1 MNVIGIIPARM
12 NSSRFPGKPLEK
24 IHGMPMIGHCYHRT
38 KIAPGIDKTYVAT
51 CDSDIADYII
61 SIGGNVIMTADTHT
75 RATTRTAEALNKI
88 ESQMKERVDVVV
100 MVQGDEPLIEPET
113 IDAVTKCLL
122 DAMDHGVELSTGYI
136 EKATDAQLDDPSVVH
151 LVPGMDGCV
160 ITFSRLPVPYPMA
173 ETMQR
178 TVHVGLYAFTRKA
191 LQLFAELERGPVE
204 RAESIEVMRYL
215 EHGYR
220 VACVPVAPG
229 SIGVD
234 TPEDLAKVEAILE
247 AKQ

>member
-1 MNVIGIIPARM
+1 MKVLGVIPARWA
-12 NSSRFPGKPLEK
+12 STRFPGKPLKEIAGK
-24 IHGMPMIGHCYHRT
+24 AMIHWVWDQTIKASSIT
-38 KIAPGIDKTYVAT
+38 DAVIATD
-51 CDSDIADYII
+51 DERIADYCRANDL
-61 SIGGNVIMTADTHT
+61 GVVMTADTHPT
-75 RATTRTAEALNKI
+75 GSDRLAEVAQKI
-88 ESQMKERVDVVV
+88 EADVYVN
-100 MVQGDEPLIEPET
+100 VQGDEPLIEPET
-113 IDAVTKCLL
+113 IDAVTECLL
-122 DAMDHGVELSTGYI
+122 GAMERGIELSTGYI
-136 EKATDAQLDDPSVVH
+136 EKATDDQLDDPSVVH
-151 LVPGMDGCV
+151 LVPSLDGCV

-215 EHGYR
+215 EHGYK

>member
-1 MNVIGIIPARM
+1 MKVLAVIPARWA
-12 NSSRFPGKPLEK
+12 STRFPGKPLKEIAGK
-24 IHGMPMIGHCYHRT
+24 AMIHWVWDQTIKANSVT
-38 KIAPGIDKTYVAT
+38 DVVIATDDERIVDYCEANDLDVVMTSDSHPTGSDRLAEVA
-51 CDSDIADYII
+51 
-61 SIGGNVIMTADTHT
+61 V
-75 RATTRTAEALNKI
+75 KI
-88 ESQMKERVDVVV
+88 EADVYVNE
-100 MVQGDEPLIEPET
+100 QGDEPLIEPET

>member
-1 MNVIGIIPARM
+1 MKVLGVIPARWA
-12 NSSRFPGKPLEK
+12 STRFPGKPLKEIAGK
-24 IHGMPMIGHCYHRT
+24 AMIHWVWDQTVKAKSITHAVIATDDERIAEYCHTNNLNVVMT
-38 KIAPGIDKTYVAT
+38 K
-51 CDSDIADYII
+51 
-61 SIGGNVIMTADTHT
+61 DTHPT
-75 RATTRTAEALNKI
+75 GSDRLAEVAEKV
-88 ESQMKERVDVVV
+88 EADVYVN
-100 MVQGDEPLIEPET
+100 VQGDEPLIEPET

-122 DAMDHGVELSTGYI
+122 TALDRGIELSTGYI
-136 EKATDAQLDDPSVVH
+136 EKASDAQLDDPSVVH
-151 LVPGMDGCV
+151 LVPSMDGCV

-191 LQLFAELERGPVE
+191 LRLFAELERGPVE

-215 EHGYR
+215 EHGHR

>member
-1 MNVIGIIPARM
+1 MKVLAVIPARWA
-12 NSSRFPGKPLEK
+12 STRFPGKPLKEIAGK
-24 IHGMPMIGHCYHRT
+24 AMIHWVWDQTIKANSVT
-38 KIAPGIDKTYVAT
+38 DVVIATDDERIVDYCEANDLDVVMTSDSHPTGSDRLAEVA
-51 CDSDIADYII
+51 
-61 SIGGNVIMTADTHT
+61 V
-75 RATTRTAEALNKI
+75 KI
-88 ESQMKERVDVVV
+88 EADVYVN
-100 MVQGDEPLIEPET
+100 VQGDEPLIEPET

>member
-1 MNVIGIIPARM
+1 MKVLAVIPARWA
-12 NSSRFPGKPLEK
+12 STRFPGKPLKEICGK
-24 IHGMPMIGHCYHRT
+24 AMIHWVWDQTIKANSVT
-38 KIAPGIDKTYVAT
+38 DVVIATDDERIVDYCEANDLDVVMTSDSHPTGSDRLAEVA
-51 CDSDIADYII
+51 
-61 SIGGNVIMTADTHT
+61 V
-75 RATTRTAEALNKI
+75 KI
-88 ESQMKERVDVVV
+88 EADVYVN
-100 MVQGDEPLIEPET
+100 VQGDEPLIEPET

>member
-1 MNVIGIIPARM
+1 MKVLGVIPARWA
-12 NSSRFPGKPLEK
+12 STRFPGKSLKEIAGK
-24 IHGMPMIGHCYHRT
+24 AMIHWVWDQTIKAKSIT
-38 KIAPGIDKTYVAT
+38 DVVIATDDERIV
-51 CDSDIADYII
+51 DYCRAHDLD
-61 SIGGNVIMTADTHT
+61 VVMTADTHPT
-75 RATTRTAEALNKI
+75 GSDRLAEVAQKI
-88 ESQMKERVDVVV
+88 EADVYVN
-100 MVQGDEPLIEPET
+100 VQGDEPLIEPET
-113 IDAVTKCLL
+113 IDAVTECLL
-122 DAMDHGVELSTGYI
+122 GAMDRGIELSTGYI
-136 EKATDAQLDDPSVVH
+136 EKASEAQLNDPSVVH
-151 LVPGMDGCV
+151 LVPSMDGCV

-220 VACVPVAPG
+220 VACVTVAPG

-247 AKQ
+247 ARK